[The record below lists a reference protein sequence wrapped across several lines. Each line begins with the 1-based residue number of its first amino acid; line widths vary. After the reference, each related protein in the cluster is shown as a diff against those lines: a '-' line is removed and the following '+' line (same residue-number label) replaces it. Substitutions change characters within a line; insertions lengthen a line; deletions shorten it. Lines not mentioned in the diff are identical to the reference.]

1 MKPQMDP
8 VLKIESRIAR
18 TRERIARWDT
28 EADEVEAFWT
38 GGPDYR
44 TFCQG
49 MASAAQEK
57 KEELEAKLKQLQG
70 RQGRQ
75 GRNGNCPVRS

>member
-1 MKPQMDP
+1 MKLQTDP

-28 EADEVEAFWT
+28 EAGEIEALWT

-49 MASAAQEK
+49 MAGAAREK
-57 KEELEAKLKQLQG
+57 REELEANLKQLQG
-70 RQGRQ
+70 RQGR
-75 GRNGNCPVRS
+75 NGNGSVRP